1 MYRNGN
7 GAKFFLYVS
16 NGKYFKELFT
26 LSSNEI
32 IVSGWYVSFTSVVH
46 NAGSTKK

>member
-7 GAKFFLYVS
+7 GAKFLLYVS

-26 LSSNEI
+26 LSLIGI
-32 IVSGWYVSFTSVVH
+32 IVDGWYVSFTSIVH
-46 NAGSTKK
+46 NARSTKK